1 MSIASNELY
10 AAMFAA
16 LLLGGIPLLVAAG
29 IGLVIAILQ
38 AATQIQDQTLPQ
50 TAKLLAIAIVLLVFG
65 GLLALPLRIQTERIF
80 DELPVIAGRAR

>member
-1 MSIASNELY
+1 MAQVGGELY
-10 AAMFAA
+10 GAMFAA

-38 AATQIQDQTLPQ
+38 AATQVQDQTLPQ
-50 TAKLLAIAIVLLVFG
+50 TAKLLAIALVLLVFG

-80 DELPVIAGRAR
+80 NELPTIAGRGR